1 MPRERFTDRRTPTSV
16 DGGADRDGAGPSQSA
31 CGSGRF
37 LCGGDQG
44 GGRRS
49 MISTRESIG
58 WVGRRGEGTR
68 HSQPGGA
75 VHMLLP
81 CNVPLPG
88 CDRRKYLPP
97 AVMAVPQRRK
107 PSAAKMGADACVR
120 VLMVG
125 YQGGCSA
132 GHCRDGARRATAAA
146 AAAAS
151 NATIGVR
158 RTACSECTKTAI
170 KASVEPISTSQ
181 CGTREISSHD
191 GNDLWSCADIFGR
204 RPRIRRLGHRLNR
217 KQIPEQYS
225 SIR

>member
-1 MPRERFTDRRTPTSV
+1 MRGGSRRRPQV
-16 DGGADRDGAGPSQSA
+16 DDLNEGKHRMGGAARRRDATLAAGWCSA
-31 CGSGRF
+31 HAAPVQC
-37 LCGGDQG
+37 
-44 GGRRS
+44 
-49 MISTRESIG
+49 
-58 WVGRRGEGTR
+58 
-68 HSQPGGA
+68 
-75 VHMLLP
+75 
-81 CNVPLPG
+81 PLA
-88 CDRRKYLPP
+88 RVRPP
-97 AVMAVPQRRK
+97 QV
-107 PSAAKMGADACVR
+107 PSAGRHGGSTAPQAKRCQNGSDACVR